1 MGAREQEQKQSF
13 WGRYKFY
20 IIGLVGALLLIGSM
34 SVQNII
40 MIYKTSDGEQFAV
53 KLDYSAYGI
62 CLRCFGTTDNA
73 GNIVEKAMF
82 FGVDREESVKR
93 AADGLSEI
101 AGEEGTIQIRVGGVL
116 GMVGGNEKLE
126 QKLIMQLEQHGYQA
140 EIIPDRQAD
149 STTQP

>member
-1 MGAREQEQKQSF
+1 MGAREQEQNLSF
-13 WGRYKFY
+13 WGRCKFY

-40 MIYKTSDGEQFAV
+40 MLYTTSDGERYAV
-53 KLDYSAYGI
+53 KMDYSAYGI

-82 FGVDREESVKR
+82 FGASRTESVER
-93 AADGLSEI
+93 AAMGLNEI
-101 AGEEGTIQIRVGGVL
+101 AGEKGTIQIRVGGVL
-116 GMVGGNEKLE
+116 GMLGGNEKLE
-126 QKLIMQLEQHGYQA
+126 QRIVGQLEQMGYQA
-140 EIIPDRQAD
+140 EVLPDKQAD